1 MSLEAIIG
9 LSLTAL
15 STIFIPI
22 LKKRYNKK
30 KKKEEKEKKNETII
44 NSIPEC
50 LKALQEE
57 NKTIKDMI
65 NDIKKHQQYTQ
76 NELEQYQ
83 IQTLKYM
90 INDAFFGFNNIHE
103 IPYETLIIAA
113 EGCDIYVGKGYNHEV
128 GARCQLIYQEI
139 ERRQRLRGEDEI
151 YE

>member
-139 ERRQRLRGEDEI
+139 ERRQRLRGEGEI